1 MDRKRTINIVL
12 AVFLVAFALFAL
24 ISLGSFQPTDPPFS
38 NYPSNVQIKNY
49 CGLLGAELSGY
60 TLSGLGLA
68 GLAVIL
74 LLGAWGVIF
83 LLKGEIEDLRVK
95 AVGGVLLVVSLSLFL
110 GLLGPVLPSKGLL
123 AWSGGILGTTASDQ
137 LVKNLGLAG
146 TGVFLAFGFFIS
158 TVLLFNIS
166 LAEGIVGWVRGL
178 KARSESKRPR
188 KSKTPSPP
196 SPKPEEE
203 ADAVPAGP
211 LQVPLGLLD
220 EPDQR
225 DAQDEEELRKGAEVL
240 ESTLEKF
247 NIIAHVVGHETGP
260 AITMYEVEL
269 SPGTKVSRVISL
281 SDDIAI
287 AMKAPSIRVV
297 APLKGRSTVGV
308 EVPNARRGNV
318 RLRELLELAAQGKID
333 VSNDSV
339 PLLLGRDITGYP
351 IFWDLASMP
360 HLLIAGTTGSGKSVC
375 LNSIILNI
383 LFLRSRREVKLL
395 LVDPKMVEF
404 SAFKDI
410 PHLITPV
417 VTDVKEAQAVLEW
430 AVNKMEERYSL
441 LARVGVKNII
451 EYNKFGEESLKK
463 KLGPSAELDP
473 EAFYLPH
480 VVIIIDEL
488 ADLMMVASRK
498 VEDYII
504 RLSQKSRAVGI
515 HLIVSTQR
523 PSVDVVTGLI
533 KSNLPA
539 RISFHVASKVDSRTV
554 LDQNG
559 AEKLLGS
566 GDMLFMPPGTTEL
579 LRVQGTY
586 VSDEEVRKV
595 VEHLKKQST
604 PEFSPELKQW
614 KLQAKKEEKE
624 DPLYKGAV
632 QVTLGKGRCTEKLLQ
647 EELQVSYAR
656 AVCLMDQM
664 VEDGIL
670 GEDKGA
676 GYREVI
682 LKPEEWKPRPAV
694 GKAKLRE
701 NPEETVKK

>member
-166 LAEGIVGWVRGL
+166 LAEGVVGWVRGL

-196 SPKPEEE
+196 PTEPEGE
-203 ADAVPAGP
+203 ADAVTAGP

-220 EPDQR
+220 EPDHR

-333 VSNDSV
+333 VSDDSV

-451 EYNKFGEESLKK
+451 E
-463 KLGPSAELDP
+463 
-473 EAFYLPH
+473 
-480 VVIIIDEL
+480 
-488 ADLMMVASRK
+488 
-498 VEDYII
+498 
-504 RLSQKSRAVGI
+504 
-515 HLIVSTQR
+515 
-523 PSVDVVTGLI
+523 
-533 KSNLPA
+533 
-539 RISFHVASKVDSRTV
+539 
-554 LDQNG
+554 
-559 AEKLLGS
+559 
-566 GDMLFMPPGTTEL
+566 
-579 LRVQGTY
+579 
-586 VSDEEVRKV
+586 
-595 VEHLKKQST
+595 
-604 PEFSPELKQW
+604 
-614 KLQAKKEEKE
+614 
-624 DPLYKGAV
+624 
-632 QVTLGKGRCTEKLLQ
+632 
-647 EELQVSYAR
+647 
-656 AVCLMDQM
+656 
-664 VEDGIL
+664 
-670 GEDKGA
+670 
-676 GYREVI
+676 
-682 LKPEEWKPRPAV
+682 
-694 GKAKLRE
+694 
-701 NPEETVKK
+701 

>member
-1 MDRKRTINIVL
+1 M
-12 AVFLVAFALFAL
+12 
-24 ISLGSFQPTDPPFS
+24 SLGSFHPTDPPFS

-83 LLKGEIEDLRVK
+83 LLKGEIEDLWVR
-95 AVGGVLLVVSLSLFL
+95 AVGGALLVVSLSLFL
-110 GLLGPVLPSKGLL
+110 GLLGPILPPKGLL

-188 KSKTPSPP
+188 KSKTPPP
-196 SPKPEEE
+196 LSTESEEE
-203 ADAVPAGP
+203 AAAVPAGP

-225 DAQDEEELRKGAEVL
+225 DAQDEESLRKGAEVL
-240 ESTLEKF
+240 ESTPAKS
-247 NIIAHVVGHETGP
+247 NISAPLVDHETGP

-269 SPGTKVSRVISL
+269 SPGTKVSKVISL

-318 RLRELLELAAQGKID
+318 RLRELLELTAQGKID
-333 VSNDSV
+333 VSDDSV

-451 EYNKFGEESLKK
+451 EYNKSGEESLKK

-614 KLQAKKEEKE
+614 KLQAKKEERE

-632 QVTLGKGRCTEKLLQ
+632 QVTLGKGRCSEKLLQ

-670 GEDKGA
+670 GEDKGG
-676 GYREVI
+676 GYREVL
-682 LKPEEWKPRPAV
+682 LKPEEWNPRPTV